1 MHIVHVTHRAWPMIG
16 GSERYVQEIAR
27 RQVLDGHRVTVVA
40 TDAADLAALW
50 DRRSR
55 RVDRH
60 MPDEHQGVRIRRL
73 PTRRLPLGRILFP
86 ALRWVT
92 WAVSQLWGRAAC
104 PLMRFSPWVPRLRQ
118 VLIEESGDLLF
129 AWNITL
135 EGLTAAVV
143 HEARWRGVP
152 WIAIPLLHLGRGR
165 FYTMRH
171 QIDLLREASVVL
183 AQTPGERDFLLT
195 AGFEPDRVRIVSPG
209 VHLDESEEADGD
221 RFREKY
227 GLQGPLVLSLGTLDY
242 DKGTPHLIEAAQRLW
257 QDGRSLTLVLLG
269 PQHESVWRALA
280 RLPERQRAF
289 CRYLGLVSEQ
299 EKWDAMD
306 AAAVMAMPSRTE
318 SFGIV
323 FLEAWAC
330 GKPVIGAR
338 AGALLDVIR
347 DGVDGLLVDFGD
359 VPALASA
366 LDTLLEHPALADE
379 LGRRGQEKVRRA
391 YAWEHQYQRLR
402 AIVEGLKDESGPPP
416 GSPGDRPEPTCT

>member
-1 MHIVHVTHRAWPMIG
+1 MHIVHVTHRAWPLIG
-16 GSERYVQEIAR
+16 GSERYVQEVAR
-27 RQVLDGHRVTVVA
+27 RQVLDGHRVTIVA
-40 TDAADLAALW
+40 TDAADLSALW

-73 PTRRLPLGRILFP
+73 PTRRLPMGRVLFP
-86 ALRWVT
+86 TLRWVT
-92 WAVSQLWGRAAC
+92 WAVSQVWGRAAY

-143 HEARWRGVP
+143 EETRWRGAP
-152 WIAIPLLHLGRGR
+152 WVAVPLLHLGRGR
-165 FYTMRH
+165 FYTMHH
-171 QIDLLREASVVL
+171 QIDLLRGASVVL
-183 AQTPGERDFLLT
+183 AQTPGERAFLCNCGL
-195 AGFEPDRVRIVSPG
+195 ESDQVKIVSPG
-209 VHLDESEEADGD
+209 VHLSESEEADGD

-227 GLQGPLVLSLGTLDY
+227 GLRGPLVLSLGTLDY

-257 QDGRSLTLVLLG
+257 EDGRRLTLVLLG

-359 VPALASA
+359 VPALAMA
-366 LDTLLEHPALADE
+366 LARLLQDPALSAE
-379 LGRRGQEKVRRA
+379 LGRRGQEKVRRS
-391 YAWEHQYQRLR
+391 YGWEHQYRRLR
-402 AIVEGLKDESGPPP
+402 EVVEELMAQGEGEVSAPCG
-416 GSPGDRPEPTCT
+416 